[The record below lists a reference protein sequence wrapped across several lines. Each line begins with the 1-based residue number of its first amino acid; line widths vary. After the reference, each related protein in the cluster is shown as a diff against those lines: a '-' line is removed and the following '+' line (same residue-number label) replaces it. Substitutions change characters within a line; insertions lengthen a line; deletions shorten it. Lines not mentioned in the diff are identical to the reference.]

1 LFFDQCLQIIVAM
14 SISLASL
21 AAVEAVFERNF
32 AEQLEL
38 GASVSIYWRGEELM
52 QLSRGYADREKSRR
66 WDESTLVPVYSATK
80 APAAAT
86 LLLALSQHGL
96 SEETPVKEVW
106 SRFPLAEAT
115 FAQLLS
121 HQCGLAA
128 LDHASSVWE
137 HETVVRAIE
146 MQTPAWWPGSG
157 VGYHPRTF
165 GPLLDELV
173 RRLTGIT
180 LGHFWQQEIAE
191 PMGWEFWIGLPEKHW
206 SRVAALVPGRAEKGD
221 VEQGFYK
228 EFMTAGTMTRRAFLS
243 PSGLHA
249 VQEMNDP
256 RAWSAGFPAMGGVGT
271 AKALAQFYQAAM
283 GLIESPISVPI
294 QRALQSKQIQ
304 GPDQVLLQEMAFT
317 CGCQQ
322 DPVNAHGIKM
332 RHLYGPD
339 LSAFGH
345 PGAGGSHAFADPA
358 TGLSFA
364 YVMNQM
370 ALSVMPGNRST
381 AMVNALFADSL

>member
-1 LFFDQCLQIIVAM
+1 M
-14 SISLASL
+14 SISLSSL

-38 GASVSIYWRGEELM
+38 GASVSIYWRGDELM

-66 WDESTLVPVYSATK
+66 WNDSTLVPVYSATK

-86 LLLALSQHGL
+86 LLLALSRHGL
-96 SEETPVKEVW
+96 NEETPVTEVW
-106 SRFPLAEAT
+106 PHFPVAEAT
-115 FAQLLS
+115 FAHLLS

-128 LDHASSVWE
+128 LDHACSVWE
-137 HETVVRAIE
+137 HEAVVRSIE
-146 MQTPAWWPGSG
+146 GQIPAWWPGEG

-165 GPLLDELV
+165 GPLLEELV
-173 RRLTGIT
+173 RRLSGHH
-180 LGHFWQQEIAE
+180 LGDYWHREIAG
-191 PMGWEFWIGLPEKHW
+191 PMGWEFWIGLPEHHW
-206 SRVAALVPGRAEKGD
+206 HRVASLVPGRAEKGD
-221 VEQGFYK
+221 GEQGFYK

-256 RAWSAGFPAMGGVGT
+256 RAWAAGFPAMGGVGT

-283 GLIESPISVPI
+283 GFIESPITAPI
-294 QRALQSKQIQ
+294 QHALQTKQVQ

-322 DPVNAHGIKM
+322 DPLHTNGTKM
-332 RHLYGPD
+332 RQLYGPD
-339 LSAFGH
+339 TMAFGH

-358 TGLSFA
+358 TGISFA

-370 ALSVMPGNRST
+370 ALSVMPGKRST
-381 AMVNALFADSL
+381 DMVNAIFADLI